1 MGAVLSLW
9 RDEKRRAWIL
19 QALALLA
26 VLGFV
31 GWVGTNTLTNL
42 ERQNLSSGFGFMDE
56 VAGFG
61 VTQSLIEYSEVSTYG
76 RAFWVGLLNTLLVA
90 VVGVVFAT
98 VLGFLV
104 GVGRLSSNWLVRNLS
119 ATYVELIRN
128 VPLLLQIFF
137 WYFGV
142 LKQLPS
148 PKESLAPLEGVFLN
162 IRGFYVPRPL
172 AEDGFGYVLIAFG
185 LALAGVFFL
194 VRWARARQAATGQ
207 TFPAISLGLLGGA
220 AFVALVYYVMGAP
233 LGSDL
238 PKASRFNVQGG
249 MRVVPEFVAL
259 VLALSI
265 YTASFIA
272 EIVRSGIEAVP
283 KGQWE
288 AAQAL
293 GLSRA
298 RTLRLIIIP
307 QALRVIIPPLTSQ
320 YLNLTKNSSLAV
332 AIAYPDLVSVFAGTT
347 LNQTGQAVEIIAV
360 TMGVY
365 LTLSVLTS
373 AAMNKFNSAIALK
386 ER

>member
-1 MGAVLSLW
+1 MGSLLSLW
-9 RDEKRRAWIL
+9 QDEKRRAVLL
-19 QALALLA
+19 QALAVVA
-26 VLGFV
+26 VLGFI
-31 GWVGTNTLTNL
+31 GWVASNTISNL
-42 ERQNLSSGFGFMDE
+42 EKQNLASGFDFMDE

-61 VTQSLIEYSEVSTYG
+61 VTQSLIDYSETSTYG

-90 VVGVVFAT
+90 VVGVILAT
-98 VLGFLV
+98 VLGFV
-104 GVGRLSSNWLVRNLS
+104 IGVGRLSSNWLVRNLS

-148 PKESLAPLEGVFLN
+148 PKESIAPLEGVFLN
-162 IRGFYVPRPL
+162 IRGLYMPRPVG
-172 AEDGFGYVLIAFG
+172 EEGFGVVLIVG
-185 LALAGVFFL
+185 VLAIVGTFFL
-194 VRWARARQAATGQ
+194 MRWARLRQQATGQ
-207 TFPAISLGLLGGA
+207 TFPAFAVGLAGGA
-220 AFVALVYYVMGAP
+220 LLVGVTYMIMGAP
-233 LGSDL
+233 LSSEM
-238 PKASRFNVQGG
+238 PQASRFNVRGG

-293 GLSRA
+293 GLSRG
-298 RTLRLIIIP
+298 RTLRLVVIP
-307 QALRVIIPPLTSQ
+307 QALRVIVPPLTSQ

-332 AIAYPDLVSVFAGTT
+332 AIGYMDIVATIGGIS
-347 LNQTGQAVEIIAV
+347 LNQTGREMECMII
-360 TMGVY
+360 
-365 LTLSVLTS
+365 VL
-373 AAMNKFNSAIALK
+373 
-386 ER
+386 

>member
-1 MGAVLSLW
+1 MGLLFSLW
-9 RDEKRRAWIL
+9 RDEKRRAVL
-19 QALALLA
+19 VQALVLFA
-26 VLGFV
+26 VLAFF
-31 GWVGTNTLTNL
+31 GWIAANTISNL
-42 ERQNLSSGFGFMDE
+42 EKQNLASGYGFMDE

-61 VTQSLIEYSEVSTYG
+61 VTQSLIDYSETSTYG

-90 VVGVVFAT
+90 LVGIFLAT
-98 VLGFLV
+98 ILGFV
-104 GVGRLSSNWLVRNLS
+104 IGVGRLSSNWLVRNLS
-119 ATYVELIRN
+119 AAYVETIRN

-148 PKESLAPLEGVFLN
+148 PRESLVLAEGVYLN
-162 IRGFYVPRPL
+162 IRGLYAPRPL
-172 AEDGFGYVLIAFG
+172 GEDGFGFVLIAF
-185 LALAGVFFL
+185 ALAVLGVVVL
-194 VRWARARQAATGQ
+194 VRWAGKRQEATGQ
-207 TFPAISLGLLGGA
+207 TFPALWVGLGGGA
-220 AFVALVYYVMGAP
+220 VLIGAVFLALGSP
-233 LGSDL
+233 LGAEM
-238 PKASRFNVQGG
+238 PRATRFNISGG
-249 MRVVPEFVAL
+249 LRVVPEFVAL

-288 AAQAL
+288 AAEAL
-293 GLSRA
+293 GLSRG

-307 QALRVIIPPLTSQ
+307 QAMRVIIPPLTSQ

-347 LNQTGQAVEIIAV
+347 LNQTGQAVEIIAL
-360 TMGVY
+360 TMAVY
-365 LTLSVLTS
+365 LSISLTTS
-373 AAMNKFNSAIALK
+373 LAMNKFNSAMALK

>member
-1 MGAVLSLW
+1 MGTLLSLW
-9 RDEKRRAWIL
+9 RDEKRRAWLL
-19 QALALLA
+19 QALALA
-26 VLGFV
+26 IVVGFV
-31 GWVGTNTLTNL
+31 GWVAMNTITNL

-61 VTQSLIEYSEVSTYG
+61 VTQSLIEYSETSSYG

-90 VVGVVFAT
+90 ATGIVLAT
-98 VLGFLV
+98 VLGFLI
-104 GVGRLSSNWLVRNLS
+104 GVGRLSGNWLVRTLS
-119 ATYVELIRN
+119 AGYVELIRN

-148 PKESLAPLEGVFLN
+148 PRESMAPLEGVYLN
-162 IRGFYVPRPL
+162 IRGLYVPRPVG
-172 AEDGFGYVLIAFG
+172 EDGFGVVLIALA
-185 LALAGVFFL
+185 LALAGLFFL

-207 TFPAISLGLLGGA
+207 TFPALTIGLLGGA
-220 AFVALVYYVMGAP
+220 AFVLAVYYIMGAP
-233 LGSDL
+233 LGSEM
-238 PKASRFNVQGG
+238 PRASRFNVSGG
-249 MRVVPEFVAL
+249 LRVVPEFVAL

-288 AAQAL
+288 AAEAL
-293 GLSRA
+293 GLSRG

-365 LTLSVLTS
+365 LTLSLTTS
-373 AAMNKFNSAIALK
+373 LAMNKFNSAIALK